1 VVVPIVLIYAGAR
14 TGYDRRGLWLQM
26 GIFAVLLAAS
36 RFSPAALNINFAFL
50 DPILHR
56 SWGSA
61 VTHFAVIMAGAL
73 AAFLPA
79 HWIFRRFLPAAG
91 RSDVAR

>member
-1 VVVPIVLIYAGAR
+1 
-14 TGYDRRGLWLQM
+14 
-26 GIFAVLLAAS
+26 
-36 RFSPAALNINFAFL
+36 LNINFAFL

-79 HWIFRRFLPAAG
+79 HWIFRRFLPAAENSEVTG
-91 RSDVAR
+91 